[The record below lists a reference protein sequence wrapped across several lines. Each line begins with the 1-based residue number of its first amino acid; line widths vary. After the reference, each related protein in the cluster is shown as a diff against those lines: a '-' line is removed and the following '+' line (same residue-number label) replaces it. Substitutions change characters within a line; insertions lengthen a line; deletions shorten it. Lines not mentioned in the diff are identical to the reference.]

1 MSSGESNQ
9 LVEANFRQSQSLYF
23 LQASGLKRCLVGNL
37 NRMYSRGM
45 GNIAQLDTKRVREL
59 VSR

>member
-1 MSSGESNQ
+1 MNSGESNQ
-9 LVEANFRQSQSLYF
+9 LVEENFRQSQSWYF

-45 GNIAQLDTKRVREL
+45 SNIAQLDTKRAREL